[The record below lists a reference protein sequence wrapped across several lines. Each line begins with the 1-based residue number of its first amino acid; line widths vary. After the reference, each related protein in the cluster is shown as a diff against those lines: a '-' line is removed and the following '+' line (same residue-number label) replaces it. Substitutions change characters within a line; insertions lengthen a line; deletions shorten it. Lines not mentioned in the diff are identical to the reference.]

1 MTNSTQARGYMG
13 ETGAPGS
20 QPAGLPAG
28 GPVVTVSTIGG
39 KQEDYLGADVVEEQ
53 GEEEKLNR
61 EERSL
66 KTEPSFLEKLKAR
79 GKKGGRRQGK
89 IEIVRPDE
97 SGEDEVVMIFH
108 VQSLRE
114 AEYTKIRERNT
125 SYERNQRL
133 GGMRVPRN
141 LDAVRFRSELIYEAT
156 VEADRKEFWD
166 NRELCDIYNV
176 MDGIDCV
183 EAVLLA
189 GEKDKV
195 VTVIETL
202 SGFTT
207 EYDSEAVKNS

>member
-1 MTNSTQARGYMG
+1 MTTTVQ
-13 ETGAPGS
+13 APGGYLGDTPNPS
-20 QPAGLPAG
+20 N
-28 GPVVTVSTIGG
+28 GPLVTVSTIGG
-39 KQEDYLGADVVEEQ
+39 KDESYLGAEVVEET
-53 GEEEKLNR
+53 GPEEKLSR
-61 EERSL
+61 EERAL
-66 KTEPSFLEKLKAR
+66 KTEPSYLEKLKAR
-79 GKKGGRRQGK
+79 GKKGGRRTGK
-89 IEIVRPDE
+89 IEIVRPNDA
-97 SGEDEVVMIFH
+97 GEDEMVLVFH

-156 VEADRKEFWD
+156 VEKDRAEFWD
-166 NRELCDIYNV
+166 NRELCDIYGV

>member
-1 MTNSTQARGYMG
+1 MTTTQAQGGYLG
-13 ETGAPGS
+13 DTPNATN
-20 QPAGLPAG
+20 
-28 GPVVTVSTIGG
+28 GPVVSISTVGG
-39 KQEDYLGADVVEEQ
+39 KNESYLGAEVVEES
-53 GEEEKLNR
+53 GPEERLSREEKA
-61 EERSL
+61 L
-66 KTEPSFLEKLKAR
+66 KTEPTFLEKLKAR

-89 IEIVRPDE
+89 IEIVRPNDE
-97 SGEDEVVMIFH
+97 GEDELVLVFH

-156 VEADRKEFWD
+156 VEKDRAEFWD
-166 NRELCDIYNV
+166 NRELCDIYGV